1 MKRVLRVII
10 LLAIALVV
18 ALIFRVRHLRS
29 ARSGPPGGTG
39 VIEGVDVNVTSRI
52 PTRIVKITVDEGD
65 MVKAGDIVV
74 ELDCV
79 EYEAA
84 LAEATARLAA
94 AEASLQASNASA
106 TTATRNAS
114 AAYGTIDV
122 VNSQIAALE
131 AQQRLARLELERAES
146 FYKQGVATSAMV
158 DDART
163 RYDTLVNQIAAQR
176 ASAGATRDQA
186 GALRSAGNAAKA
198 QVAAAQ
204 SNLEATRAA
213 IARVQTQVRECR
225 LSAPRS
231 GMVSSRNFEPGEAVQ
246 PGSVIL
252 TVTDLSEARTRFY
265 LPNAD
270 LAAAA
275 PGRMVKVVAD
285 AYPKKSFKGTI
296 YHVSPRAEF
305 TPRNVQ
311 TRDDRERLVYAVE
324 VRIPNPNML
333 LRSGMPVEATIEA
346 SAR

>member
-1 MKRVLRVII
+1 VKRVLRVII
-10 LLAIALVV
+10 VLSIALII

-29 ARSGPPGGTG
+29 ARTGPPGGTG

-52 PTRIVKITVDEGD
+52 PTRIVKIAVNEGD
-65 MVKAGDIVV
+65 TVKAGDLVV

-94 AEASLQASNASA
+94 AEASLQASNAGA
-106 TTATRNAS
+106 TTANRKTS
-114 AAYGTIDV
+114 AAYGNVDV
-122 VNSQIAALE
+122 VKSQIAALE
-131 AQQRLARLELERAES
+131 AQERLARLELARAES
-146 FYKQGVATSAMV
+146 FFKKGAATSAMV

-163 RYDTLVNQIAAQR
+163 RHDTLVNQIAAQR

-198 QVAAAQ
+198 QVIAAQ
-204 SNLEATRAA
+204 SNLEAARAA
-213 IARVQTQVRECR
+213 IARVQAQVRECK
-225 LSAPRS
+225 LTAPRS
-231 GMVSSRNFEPGEAVQ
+231 GMVSSRNFEPGEAVG
-246 PGSVIL
+246 PASVIL
-252 TVTDLSEARTRFY
+252 TITDLSEARTRFY

-275 PGRMVKVVAD
+275 PGRKVKVVAD
-285 AYPKKSFKGTI
+285 AYPDKSFNGTI
-296 YHVSPRAEF
+296 FHVSPRAEF

-324 VRIPNPNML
+324 VRIPNPKTL
-333 LRSGMPVEATIEA
+333 LRSGMPVEVTIEA
-346 SAR
+346 TK